1 MTDVVLGERE
11 LDVMAVLWETGSGTV
26 AEVRERLPADLA
38 YTTVLTIL
46 RNLEAK
52 GLVRHEGE
60 GKAHRYFPAVERG
73 AARRSAISRL
83 LDKLFHGSPEAL
95 VAQLVSDR
103 AIAPAALERLS
114 RELQAEQEEPG
125 EPSGPRPAPAA
136 PRKTRPR
143 KGTGA

>member
-1 MTDVVLGERE
+1 VTDVVLGERE

-103 AIAPAALERLS
+103 AIAPEALERLS
-114 RELQAEQEEPG
+114 RELQAEPEEPAARA
-125 EPSGPRPAPAA
+125 EDEPAA
-136 PRKTRPR
+136 PARRSSRKERD
-143 KGTGA
+143 A

>member
-1 MTDVVLGERE
+1 MG
-11 LDVMAVLWETGSGTV
+11 VLWESGSATV
-26 AEVRERLPADLA
+26 AEVRSRLPADLA

-83 LDKLFHGSPEAL
+83 LEKLFHGSPEAL

-103 AIAPAALERLS
+103 AIAPSALERLS
-114 RELQAEQEEPG
+114 RELGAEQG
-125 EPSGPRPAPAA
+125 EAAADEPAA
-136 PRKTRPR
+136 PRKRKPSPR
-143 KGTGA
+143 AKPERGGGG

>member
-11 LDVMAVLWETGSGTV
+11 LDVMAVLWEAGSGTV

-83 LDKLFHGSPEAL
+83 LDKLFHGSPELL
-95 VAQLVSDR
+95 VAELVRDRGLDAEELARLARQLQSDDTRR
-103 AIAPAALERLS
+103 AP
-114 RELQAEQEEPG
+114 
-125 EPSGPRPAPAA
+125 
-136 PRKTRPR
+136 
-143 KGTGA
+143 

>member
-1 MTDVVLGERE
+1 VTDVVLGERE
-11 LDVMAVLWETGSGTV
+11 LDVMAVLWESGSGTV

-73 AARRSAISRL
+73 AARRSALSRL

-103 AIAPAALERLS
+103 ALAPEALERLS
-114 RELQAEQEEPG
+114 RELQAD
-125 EPSGPRPAPAA
+125 AA
-136 PRKTRPR
+136 PPEDAPPEDTPRAAARRRTRR
-143 KGTGA
+143 DA

>member
-114 RELQAEQEEPG
+114 RELQAEQAEPG
-125 EPSGPRPAPAA
+125 DAPEKSAA
-136 PRKTRPR
+136 GARKPRPR
-143 KGTGA
+143 KEGDA